1 MKVLYEDKHLIVVNK
16 EYGITT
22 QENKSNEKCLLDMIR
37 EERNSDNM
45 YLALINRL
53 DKEVTGA
60 VLIAKTKE
68 AAAKLNLM
76 QQERAIKKEYIV
88 VVSGIP
94 EEKKGRFDDLLFKDS
109 TKNKTFVVDRMR
121 KGVKDASLEYELIKT
136 IEYDGITCS
145 VLKVNL
151 LTGRTHQI
159 RVQFSSR
166 KMPVLGDFKYGS
178 AIKSCKMALTCAKIE
193 FVHPI
198 TKKLVSVNGVPPTE
212 APWDVIH
219 LY

>member
-1 MKVLYEDKHLIVVNK
+1 MKVLNEDKHLIVVNK

-136 IEYDGITCS
+136 IEYDGIICS
-145 VLKVNL
+145 ALKVNL

-178 AIKSCKMALTCAKIE
+178 AIML
-193 FVHPI
+193 
-198 TKKLVSVNGVPPTE
+198 
-212 APWDVIH
+212 
-219 LY
+219 